1 MSNTRAPNHPVNIS
15 GCFETLDA
23 SVPESL
29 RTNQYS
35 NVSTPSCVQC
45 GAPNN
50 GSTPVLTYQ
59 QTSLVQITAA
69 GPTAPD
75 FTNKATVVGL
85 GLVVKRE
92 EVVSAA
98 DDGLSNLHVTI
109 QHSDWDSV
117 HRSHKTFTVLYV
129 VPGTKIFAKTH
140 GLYVVGREVEVT
152 GQLVDFDMER
162 YSAIVSVSFQSPSIR
177 ILVAHLSP
185 SVQLRLC
192 YHRSSDRTPF
202 IYSYSL
208 SQWEQE
214 RSHVQNLFTEQ
225 AKTRAFSALCHPAK
239 DTFANN
245 ISDTEMTS
253 VDLPSSERNGKG
265 KESPNPGG
273 NDSDSLIV
281 NRSSSPSSKVRP
293 QTSVLQAAAKQ
304 PKTS

>member
-162 YSAIVSVSFQSPSIR
+162 YSAIVSIGRLSSTLTPSPSGSKNGR
-177 ILVAHLSP
+177 TFKTFSPNKPKQGPSQP
-185 SVQLRLC
+185 SV
-192 YHRSSDRTPF
+192 D
-202 IYSYSL
+202 
-208 SQWEQE
+208 
-214 RSHVQNLFTEQ
+214 
-225 AKTRAFSALCHPAK
+225 PAK